1 MKIFDFL
8 KDLGGKFSHK
18 RIISLVA
25 SGVLLFFIIK
35 GADSM
40 LASQSYMEFLYL
52 MGGLVVFVLFLTKII
67 TVENISLIV
76 KQLKKN
82 D

>member
-25 SGVLLFFIIK
+25 SGVLLLFTVK
-35 GADSM
+35 GANSM

-67 TVENISLIV
+67 TVENISSI
-76 KQLKKN
+76 LKTIKEK
-82 D
+82 